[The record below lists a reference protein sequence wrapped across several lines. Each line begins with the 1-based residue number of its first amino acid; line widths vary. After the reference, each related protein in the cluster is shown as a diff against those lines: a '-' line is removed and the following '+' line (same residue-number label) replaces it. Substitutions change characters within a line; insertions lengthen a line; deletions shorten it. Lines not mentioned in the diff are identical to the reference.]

1 MDASTALDRGRTAY
15 REHRWTEAIADYD
28 AAEPEPATALDLE
41 HLATAAFLVGRFEDG
56 VAWLT
61 RAHEA
66 FLADGDLDDAARCA
80 AWLGMHLMDVGDRA
94 RGGGWFARAQRLVDE
109 HPEGRPD
116 HGFLLVPQALA
127 ALYGGD
133 APSAASAF
141 GQVAELARAAKD
153 ADLVAL
159 AELGLGQAEIMLGRP
174 AAGLSRLDEVM
185 VAVTAGEVSPVPSGI
200 VYCAVLQCCRLTFDV
215 QRAHEWTRALDRW
228 CADRPDMVAFSG
240 QCHAH
245 RAALFLLHGAWAD
258 ALVAAEEAQ
267 NRAERGDNDGL
278 FSAWYQHG
286 EVHRLRGDT
295 DAATA
300 SYERAAR
307 AGFDPQPGLALLR
320 LALGDAAG
328 AHTMILAAADRLD
341 PSERRWLLPATVE
354 IQLGVRDVVAARATA
369 DELGELGR
377 SNAMPMLSALID
389 QAEAAVLL
397 AEDDART
404 SLTTSRRAWTR
415 WRDLDA
421 PYEAARCRVLAAR
434 ACRVL
439 DDEAGAAMELDAARE
454 VFSELGALPAL
465 AAVEAARST
474 RPEPVGG
481 LTTREV
487 EVLRLVAAG
496 GTNREIARDL
506 YLSEKTVERHL
517 SNIFAKLG
525 LSSRSAATAY
535 AFRHRLAD

>member
-1 MDASTALDRGRTAY
+1 
-15 REHRWTEAIADYD
+15 
-28 AAEPEPATALDLE
+28 
-41 HLATAAFLVGRFEDG
+41 
-56 VAWLT
+56 
-61 RAHEA
+61 
-66 FLADGDLDDAARCA
+66 
-80 AWLGMHLMDVGDRA
+80 
-94 RGGGWFARAQRLVDE
+94 
-109 HPEGRPD
+109 
-116 HGFLLVPQALA
+116 
-127 ALYGGD
+127 
-133 APSAASAF
+133 
-141 GQVAELARAAKD
+141 
-153 ADLVAL
+153 
-159 AELGLGQAEIMLGRP
+159 
-174 AAGLSRLDEVM
+174 
-185 VAVTAGEVSPVPSGI
+185 
-200 VYCAVLQCCRLTFDV
+200 
-215 QRAHEWTRALDRW
+215 
-228 CADRPDMVAFSG
+228 
-240 QCHAH
+240 
-245 RAALFLLHGAWAD
+245 
-258 ALVAAEEAQ
+258 
-267 NRAERGDNDGL
+267 
-278 FSAWYQHG
+278 
-286 EVHRLRGDT
+286 
-295 DAATA
+295 
-300 SYERAAR
+300 
-307 AGFDPQPGLALLR
+307 
-320 LALGDAAG
+320 
-328 AHTMILAAADRLD
+328 
-341 PSERRWLLPATVE
+341 
-354 IQLGVRDVVAARATA
+354 
-369 DELGELGR
+369 
-377 SNAMPMLSALID
+377 MPMLSALID

-434 ACRVL
+434 ACRML